1 MQHSE
6 SKITARKD
14 VWTARRKAIKPKA
27 IRLLQD
33 ELIRVEP
40 LQSGKTLP
48 LVIQPAGEGI
58 NLVTWA
64 VSNRDYIQNQLLQ
77 HGGLLFRNFNLTG
90 AAEFEQFLQNI
101 SGELLAYSYR
111 SSPRT
116 PVSGR
121 IYTSTEYL
129 ADRPIPLHNENAYS
143 RTWPM
148 KIAFYCVQPAS
159 QGGETPIA
167 DSHRVFTEIDPTIRE
182 RFRQKKVM
190 YVRNYRRGLDLPW
203 QNVFQTED
211 KSVVENYCHEAGI
224 EFEWKKGD
232 ELRTCQICQAIATH
246 PQTGTTVWFNQVHA
260 FHVSSLDPA
269 FHQSLLESF
278 GEAELPRNAY
288 YGDGTSIEDAVIDEI
303 RRIYQQESVPFA
315 WQAGDVLLLDNM
327 LVAHGRTPF
336 RGARQVLVGMAE
348 PYNLK
353 NI

>member
-6 SKITARKD
+6 SKTTARKD
-14 VWTARRKAIKPKA
+14 VWAARRKATKPKA
-27 IRLLQD
+27 ISLSQE
-33 ELIRVEP
+33 ELIRIEP
-40 LQSGKTLP
+40 LQPGKTLP
-48 LVIQPAGEGI
+48 LVIQPAGEEI

-64 VSNRDYIQNQLLQ
+64 ANNRNYIHAHLLQ

-90 AAEFEQFLQNI
+90 AAEFEQFLQND

-121 IYTSTEYL
+121 IYTSTEYP
-129 ADRPIPLHNENAYS
+129 ADRSIPLHNENAYS

-148 KIAFYCVQPAS
+148 KIAFYCVQPAL

-167 DSHRVFTEIDPTIRE
+167 DSHRVFAQIDPTLRE
-182 RFRQKKVM
+182 QFGQKKVM

-211 KSVVENYCHEAGI
+211 KSVVEDYCRKASI

-232 ELRTCQICQAIATH
+232 ELRTRQICQAIATH
-246 PQTGTTVWFNQVHA
+246 PQTGKTVWFNQAHA

-269 FHQSLLESF
+269 FRQSLLESF
-278 GEAELPRNAY
+278 AETELPRNVY
-288 YGDGTSIEDAVIDEI
+288 YGDGTPIEDAVIDEI
-303 RRIYQQESVPFA
+303 RRIYQQETVIFS

-336 RGARQVLVGMAE
+336 RGGRRILVGMAE
-348 PYNLK
+348 PYSLENS
-353 NI
+353 